1 MQTVMHKTRTDLHFL
16 CDMGQGPLT
25 CLLGY
30 VVAKSLGCPLISAA
44 GTICFRERSL
54 TPRTT
59 KSSFV
64 HDQID
69 LILPKLDISFH
80 TLAAIMDFATL
91 FSTSGTGLALFSGS
105 HLYLN
110 ASVCLH
116 ALAHDLKF
124 RQIYGNNDPLVYLA
138 LTYSLPIYGTLFWH
152 RLSFVR
158 LGLWFL

>member
-91 FSTSGTGLALFSGS
+91 FSTSGTDRKSTRLNSS
-105 HLYLN
+105 HTVISY
-110 ASVCLH
+110 AVFCL
-116 ALAHDLKF
+116 KKKKK
-124 RQIYGNNDPLVYLA
+124 
-138 LTYSLPIYGTLFWH
+138 
-152 RLSFVR
+152 
-158 LGLWFL
+158 

>member
-1 MQTVMHKTRTDLHFL
+1 MDAKTVIGRFVRTLREQKRLTLEQLAARTDITYQYLSGVENGKENFSIEVL
-16 CDMGQGPLT
+16 EA
-25 CLLGY
+25 LG
-30 VVAKSLGCPLISAA
+30 KSLGCPLISAA

-124 RQIYGNNDPLVYLA
+124 RQI
-138 LTYSLPIYGTLFWH
+138 
-152 RLSFVR
+152 
-158 LGLWFL
+158 

>member
-44 GTICFRERSL
+44 GAICFRKRSL

-69 LILPKLDISFH
+69 LIPPKRVFFFGRFPLLMTFLLFFFHSGPAGVFFFSFNF
-80 TLAAIMDFATL
+80 TLMVSSSSILLLQNLEFGR
-91 FSTSGTGLALFSGS
+91 F
-105 HLYLN
+105 
-110 ASVCLH
+110 
-116 ALAHDLKF
+116 
-124 RQIYGNNDPLVYLA
+124 
-138 LTYSLPIYGTLFWH
+138 
-152 RLSFVR
+152 
-158 LGLWFL
+158 